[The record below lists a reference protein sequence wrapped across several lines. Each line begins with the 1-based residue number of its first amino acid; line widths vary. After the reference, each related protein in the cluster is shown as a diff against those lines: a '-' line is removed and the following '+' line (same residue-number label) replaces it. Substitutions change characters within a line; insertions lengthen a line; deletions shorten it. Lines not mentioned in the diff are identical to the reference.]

1 MGQDNIRRQV
11 EFIISVTS
19 TIPFKNVAVIS
30 YATDAEIV
38 IRLGQSSNFSEFA
51 ETLRQANYSTGHMN
65 NLGTALNK
73 VREIPEIFSHT
84 TPALVVAMILGKS
97 DDDLGPHATELKQRN
112 VTILALALD
121 SSYSMGQ
128 LSLLTSN
135 PLSDH
140 LLTTDVASLKGFV
153 SPTRDA
159 ICKGIV

>member
-19 TIPFKNVAVIS
+19 TIPFKSVAVIS

-38 IRLGQSSNFSEFA
+38 IRPGQLSNFSEFA
-51 ETLRQANYSTGHMN
+51 ETLRQANYSMGHMK
-65 NLGTALNK
+65 NLGEALNK

-97 DDDLGPHATELKQRN
+97 DDDPGPHATELKQRN
-112 VTILALALD
+112 VTILALPID

-140 LLTTDVASLKGFV
+140 LLTTNVASLKGFI
-153 SPTRDA
+153 SSTRDA